1 MHLCASL
8 KLETHDQLR
17 QPRLLS
23 QWLARQTLSEA
34 KVLRTNR
41 EARTAAA
48 ESAADEAAEA
58 EHSEATTHQALLSA
72 PMPS

>member
-1 MHLCASL
+1 MHLCASR
-8 KLETHDQLR
+8 KLETLDRPQ

-23 QWLARQTLSEA
+23 QWLALQTVSEA

-41 EARTAAA
+41 EARTAVA

-58 EHSEATTHQALLSA
+58 AFLRIGFALFGVFDD
-72 PMPS
+72 

>member
-1 MHLCASL
+1 MHLFASR
-8 KLETHDQLR
+8 KLETLDRPQ

-23 QWLARQTLSEA
+23 QWLALQTVSEA

-41 EARTAAA
+41 EARTAVA

-72 PMPS
+72 LMPS